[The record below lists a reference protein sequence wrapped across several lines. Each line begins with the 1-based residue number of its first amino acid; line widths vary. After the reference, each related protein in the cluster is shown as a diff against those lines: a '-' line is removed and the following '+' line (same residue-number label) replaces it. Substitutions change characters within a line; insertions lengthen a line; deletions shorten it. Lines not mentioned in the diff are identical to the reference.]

1 LITSPRSSV
10 ILYLLNQRGA
20 LILEKANY
28 QITVEGLLDTRWSE
42 WFEGWTVTPQ
52 EDGTTILAS
61 PLVDQ
66 AALHGVLTKIRDLNL
81 SLLSVQNIETNSS
94 TREKENNDKD

>member
-1 LITSPRSSV
+1 M
-10 ILYLLNQRGA
+10 
-20 LILEKANY
+20 ILEKAKY

-52 EDGTTILAS
+52 EDGTTILTI

-81 SLLSVQNIETNSS
+81 SLLSVQKSETGS
-94 TREKENNDKD
+94 TAKEKEDSDKD